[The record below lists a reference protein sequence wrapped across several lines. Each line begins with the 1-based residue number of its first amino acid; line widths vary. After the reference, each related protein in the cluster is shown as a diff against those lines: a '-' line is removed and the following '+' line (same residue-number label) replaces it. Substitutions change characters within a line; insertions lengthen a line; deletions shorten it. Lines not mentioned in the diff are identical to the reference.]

1 MRTKLLGVSI
11 DRVGRWEAL
20 CAIERRIVHQKQT
33 VVFTPNPIIIS
44 RALRDRNFSD
54 ILNRGD
60 LNLADGV
67 GISVAAR
74 LAKIP
79 PFPRVAGI
87 DLAKDLLAYADR
99 AGLRV
104 FLLGGKPQIAERA
117 AITLRRRFP
126 HLRVCGVHHGY
137 FEERETASI
146 CRQIRDSRADILFVC
161 TGSPRQEAWIDANR
175 SVLPTV
181 KILIGLGGALVVWAG
196 AVTRAPH
203 LISMVGL
210 EWLWRMLLEPRRLAG
225 IPDILLFLLAAAREG
240 NDHKQH
246 PCYTQR

>member
-1 MRTKLLGVSI
+1 MRTNLLGVSI

-20 CAIERRIVHQKQT
+20 RAIERRIAEQKQT
-33 VVFTPNPIIIS
+33 AVFTPNPMIIS
-44 RALRDRNFSD
+44 RALRDRNYFD

-67 GISVAAR
+67 GISVGAR

-79 PFPRVAGI
+79 PFPRVSGI
-87 DLAKDLLAYADR
+87 DLAEDLLAYADR
-99 AGLRV
+99 ASLRV
-104 FLLGGKPQIAERA
+104 FLLGGRPQIAERA
-117 AITLRRRFP
+117 AELLRRRFL
-126 HLRVCGVHHGY
+126 HLHICGARHGF

-146 CRQIRDSRADILFVC
+146 CRQIRDSHADILFVC

-175 SVLPTV
+175 SALPEV
-181 KILIGLGGALVVWAG
+181 KILMGLGGSLDVWAG

-203 LISMVGL
+203 LLSTVGL
-210 EWLWRMLLEPRRLAG
+210 EWLWRMILEPRRLFG

-240 NDHKQH
+240 CDNKQ
-246 PCYTQR
+246 YRQTQ